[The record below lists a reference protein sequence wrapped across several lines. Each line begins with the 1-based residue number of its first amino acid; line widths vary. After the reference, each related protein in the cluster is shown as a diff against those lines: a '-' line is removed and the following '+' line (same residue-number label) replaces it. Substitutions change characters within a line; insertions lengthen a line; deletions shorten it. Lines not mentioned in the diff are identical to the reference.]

1 MFTSCGRFIEPI
13 NGYRGF
19 LRVKRVVRQLSV
31 TLLMFAAFCCASAG
45 ELETA
50 QAALQDRLYPI
61 AQTHAE
67 KVLHSAS
74 DPARSAAALLV
85 LLEAQSLQGKSAEML
100 KTLTTYDA
108 VIRLAPIP
116 EAFCYWHAQALFNAG
131 RPTETIRE
139 VESGIKKASP
149 YADALRRIGA
159 RAKQASGDQAGAFI
173 LFAEVDKTSTNAL
186 TRADNALE
194 WALALDRAGRSD
206 AAVDVLKTQAE
217 LGVQNVAMS
226 DGALLRGRILMRM
239 GRPSEATMLFNQLAM
254 SERVAESARVQAL
267 LEMSVYTFD
276 SGKTNEAIAYA
287 RSAYERAQQPET
299 RRLAGFRLGDLLSS
313 DLTTIDEAEK
323 LVKSLVRDFPEATES
338 MRAQLKLADSLLQ
351 AKRPERAAAEYRI
364 FLETYPSSALDAQ
377 VLQGRGW
384 ALFQLG
390 RFTESSSVFLRA
402 SELATNEEEITEC
415 RFKQG
420 DALLADARYNDAAL
434 VYAKLAEDVPHSAYS
449 GRALFQSADCLER
462 AGLSAEACAR
472 YLKVAETY
480 PDRDVAPKALLRLA
494 ALQAEANDYEKA
506 VRTYTSLLES
516 SKQKGVR
523 VEAWMGRGK
532 VHYRMYRFDAA
543 MQDFASVAESEPKR
557 RDEARF
563 LLTLCLY
570 GLGRDKEA
578 RAAGASFLLDFPE
591 SARLPDMM
599 LWLGKFDFNHGKF
612 ADARRF
618 FLEYVSRWPGNSWA
632 DAALLW
638 AARAAF
644 SETDF
649 TGAVELVTRL
659 VREYQQSLR
668 LLEARLVQADA
679 LMELA
684 RFDEAVLLLDQITAQ
699 TQEGEWANA
708 ALLRKGDCL
717 FALGANNEIRYKEA
731 LYAYREL
738 LFQASLTPTLTLQ
751 LHYKVGRCLEKLK
764 RLDEAIDEY
773 YSEVM
778 IRYQDERAHGVW
790 QDETSTSLYVRSAFN
805 AAELYEQKSQPE
817 QAIRVLQRV
826 IQAGVSGGDEARQ
839 RIERLRKKRP

>member
-1 MFTSCGRFIEPI
+1 MA
-13 NGYRGF
+13 
-19 LRVKRVVRQLSV
+19 
-31 TLLMFAAFCCASAG
+31 LLAVAAFEHVLAG

-50 QAALQDRLYPI
+50 RAALQDGLNPI
-61 AQTHAE
+61 AREHAE
-67 KVLHSAS
+67 RALRNSS
-74 DPARSAAALLV
+74 GDPELSAAALQV
-85 LLEAQSLQGKSAEML
+85 LLEAQSREGKPEEML
-100 KTLTTYDA
+100 KTLDA
-108 VIRLAPIP
+108 NSAVVRRAPAP
-116 EAFCYWHAQALFNAG
+116 EAFIYWRALALLSAG
-131 RPTETIRE
+131 RPVEADRE
-139 VESGIKKASP
+139 AASGVAVASP

-159 RAKQASGDQAGAFI
+159 RAKQAEGDWVGALA
-173 LFAEVDKTSTNAL
+173 LFAEVDKVSTNAL

-194 WALALDRAGRSD
+194 WAVALDRSGQTG
-206 AAVDVLKTQAE
+206 AALDVLKVQSE
-217 LGVQNVAMS
+217 LGVQATSVS
-226 DGALLRGRILMRM
+226 DGALLRGRILLRI
-239 GRPSEATMLFNQLAM
+239 GKPAEATMIFNQLAM

-267 LEMSVYTFD
+267 VEMSVFTFN

-287 RSAYERAQQPET
+287 RSAYERAQKPET
-299 RRLAGFRLGDLLSS
+299 RRLAGLRLGDVLSS
-313 DLTTIDEAEK
+313 DLATIDEAEH
-323 LVKSLVRDFPEATES
+323 LVKALVREFPEAPES

-351 AKRPERAAAEYRI
+351 AKRPERAATEYRI

-390 RFTESSSVFLRA
+390 RYTEASGVFLRA
-402 SELATNEEEITEC
+402 SELATNEDVRTEC

-420 DALLADARYNDAAL
+420 DALLADRRYKDAAH
-434 VYAKLAEDVPHSAYS
+434 VYAELADAVPHTSYGS
-449 GRALFQSADCLER
+449 RALFQSADCFER
-462 AGLSAEACAR
+462 AGLTAEACAA
-472 YLKVAETY
+472 YGKVAETY
-480 PDRDVAPKALLRLA
+480 PDREAAPKAMLRLA
-494 ALQAEANDYEKA
+494 ALQAAANDFEKA
-506 VRTYTSLLES
+506 IRTYTSLLES
-516 SKQKGVR
+516 STQKGIR

-543 MQDFASVAESEPKR
+543 MQDFASVVENDSKS

-591 SARLPDMM
+591 SPRLPDMM
-599 LWLGKFDFNHGKF
+599 LWLGKVDFNRGKF

-618 FLEYVSRWPGNSWA
+618 FLEYVSRWAGNSWA

-644 SETDF
+644 GETDY
-649 TGAVELVTRL
+649 TGVVELVTRL
-659 VREYQQSLR
+659 VREYPQSQR
-668 LLEARLVQADA
+668 LSEARLVQADA

-684 RFDEAVLLLDQITAQ
+684 RFDEAVLLLDQIKAQ
-699 TQEGEWANA
+699 APEGEWDIT

-738 LFQASLTPTLTLQ
+738 LFQENLTVALTLQ

-764 RLDEAIDEY
+764 RIDEAIDEY
-773 YSEVM
+773 YSEVI
-778 IRYQDERAHGVW
+778 IRYQDERARGVW
-790 QDETSTSLYVRSAFN
+790 LDETSTSLFVRAAFN
-805 AAELYEQKSQPE
+805 VAELNEQKSQPE

-826 IQAGVSGGDEARQ
+826 IQAGVPGEDEARQ
-839 RIERLRKKRP
+839 RIVRLRKIKPRAERGSAEAKVEVMK